1 MESSLLF
8 VIFMALVQG
17 VAEFLPVSSS
27 GHLALLGRIGGF
39 DAEAGITLNIV
50 LHAGT
55 LLAIVIFYFK
65 ELVKLL
71 NKSNFA
77 LLLKLATATI
87 PVGIIGLT
95 VKYFAL
101 DETIFNNLFIP
112 GTGFLITATLLLW
125 SQKSNGEKAMGELT
139 FKQSF
144 LIGISQ
150 AIAVLPGISRSGS
163 TISAGLKCGLAK
175 ADAASFSFLMAV
187 PAIGGVV
194 AVKLLML
201 LKKNEYI
208 LNSNNGMHLITG
220 FAVAAISGYF
230 SLRLLL
236 KLLKRGDFK
245 YFSWYLYIIGII
257 TLVWA
262 VISACS

>member
-1 MESSLLF
+1 METSLLF
-8 VIFMALVQG
+8 VIFMALIQG
-17 VAEFLPVSSS
+17 VAEFLPISSS

-65 ELVKLL
+65 ELIRLL
-71 NKSNFA
+71 HKSNFS
-77 LLLKLATATI
+77 LLAKLAVATV
-87 PVGIIGLT
+87 PVGIIGMI

-112 GTGFLITATLLLW
+112 GIGFLVTATLLLW
-125 SQKSNGEKAMGELT
+125 SQKSSGEKTMDRLT
-139 FKQSF
+139 FKQSL

-150 AIAVLPGISRSGS
+150 SIAVLPGVSRSGS

-175 ADAASFSFLMAV
+175 ADAARFSFLMAI

-201 LKKNEYI
+201 LKKGEYTLHSI
-208 LNSNNGMHLITG
+208 NGMQLIVG

-236 KLLKRGDFK
+236 RLLKHGDFK
-245 YFSWYLYIIGII
+245 YFSWYLYILGVI
-257 TLVWA
+257 TLGWA
-262 VISACS
+262 VIAACS